1 MSSITETTSS
11 AMPDENTKTAP
22 CAEIPPS
29 STENPYDNTRY
40 RNYVLFMLTMAYAF
54 NFIDRQI
61 LVILQESIKQEL
73 LLSDAQLGLLTGI
86 AFAFFYVMMG
96 IPVARFADKWVRRN
110 IMSIA
115 ISTWSF
121 FTAISGF
128 AQNYTQLL
136 LARIGVGVG
145 ESGCSPPAHS
155 MISDMYPAE
164 KRGTAL
170 SIYSLGINIGV
181 LFGFLLGGWINEF
194 FGWRVAFIV
203 VGVPG
208 ILIGILIQTTIKEP
222 IRGARDAIEKVED
235 AVSFKE
241 SIKTL
246 WSKKSFRHISLGASC
261 LALIAY
267 GSAIWFAPY
276 TLRNFDIQTGEL
288 GTWLALISGI
298 LGGAGTLYGGY
309 LADKKGVQDK
319 RWYIWIPAVSAAIA
333 LPFLFLVY
341 MLDELYLVLC
351 LFAIPA
357 TMATV
362 YMGPSLA
369 MVQGLVNVRM
379 RALASAILFFAINI
393 LGLGLGPVLV
403 GIISDQLSA
412 DFGTRSVGYA
422 VLGVS
427 VVFSIIAIWQ
437 FLAAGK
443 YINEEMESAKG

>member
-11 AMPDENTKTAP
+11 AMPNENTKTAS
-22 CAEIPPS
+22 CAEILPS

-96 IPVARFADKWVRRN
+96 IPVARLADKWVRRN

>member
-1 MSSITETTSS
+1 MSAPE
-11 AMPDENTKTAP
+11 ENTPA
-22 CAEIPPS
+22 AS
-29 STENPYDNTRY
+29 STQNLNATTPPETDNPYDKPRY
-40 RNYVLFMLTMAYAF
+40 RNYVLFMLTITYAF

-86 AFAFFYVMMG
+86 AFAFFYVIMG
-96 IPVARFADKWVRRN
+96 IPIARLADKWVRRN

-115 ISTWSF
+115 IGTWSF

-128 AQNYTQLL
+128 AQNYMHLL

-155 MISDMYPAE
+155 MISDMFPPE

-208 ILIGILIQTTIKEP
+208 VLIAILIQTTIKEP
-222 IRGARDAIEKVED
+222 IRGARDAIAKVED
-235 AVSFKE
+235 PVSFKE
-241 SIKTL
+241 SLKTL

-267 GSAIWFAPY
+267 GGAIWFAPY
-276 TLRNFDIQTGEL
+276 MLRNFDIQTGEL

-309 LADKKGVQDK
+309 LADKKGAQDK
-319 RWYIWIPAVSAAIA
+319 RWYIWIPAISAAIS

-341 MLDELYLVLC
+341 LLDDLYMVLC
-351 LFAIPA
+351 LFAVPA

-393 LGLGLGPVLV
+393 IGLGLGPVLV
-403 GIISDQLSA
+403 GVISDLISA
-412 DFGTRSVGYA
+412 EFGTRSVGIA

-427 VVFSIIAIWQ
+427 LVFGLIAIWQ

-443 YINEEMESAKG
+443 YINDEMQSARG

>member
-1 MSSITETTSS
+1 MSST
-11 AMPDENTKTAP
+11 DENKLANRPEQNISTPEKTL
-22 CAEIPPS
+22 
-29 STENPYDNTRY
+29 TDNPYDNKRY
-40 RNYVLFMLTMAYAF
+40 RNYVLFMLTIAYAF

-73 LLSDAQLGLLTGI
+73 LLSDSQLGLLTGI

-96 IPVARFADKWVRRN
+96 IPVARLADKWVRRN

-121 FTAISGF
+121 FTVISGF
-128 AQNYTQLL
+128 AQNFAHLL
-136 LARIGVGVG
+136 IARVGVGVG

-164 KRGTAL
+164 KRGMAL
-170 SIYSLGINIGV
+170 STYSLGINIGV

-194 FGWRVAFIV
+194 FGWRVAFVV
-203 VGVPG
+203 VGIPG
-208 ILIGILIQTTIKEP
+208 ILIGILIQFTIKEP

-235 AVSFKE
+235 AVSFKV
-241 SIKTL
+241 SISVL
-246 WSKKSFRHISLGASC
+246 WSKKSFRHISFGASS
-261 LALIAY
+261 LALVAY
-267 GSAIWFAPY
+267 GGAIWFAPY
-276 TLRNFDIQTGEL
+276 MLRNFDIQTGEL

-309 LADKKGVQDK
+309 LADKKGGEDK
-319 RWYIWIPAVSAAIA
+319 RWYIWIPAISAAIA
-333 LPFLFLVY
+333 VPFLFLVY
-341 MLDELYLVLC
+341 LLDELYVVLC
-351 LFAIPA
+351 FFAIPA
-357 TMATV
+357 AMATV

-403 GIISDQLSA
+403 GIISDVITP

-427 VVFSIIAIWQ
+427 VVFSMIAIWQ

-443 YINEEMESAKG
+443 YINDEMESAKG

>member
-1 MSSITETTSS
+1 
-11 AMPDENTKTAP
+11 MPDENTKTAP
-22 CAEIPPS
+22 SAEISPP
-29 STENPYDNTRY
+29 STENPYDNKRY

-96 IPVARFADKWVRRN
+96 IPVARLADKWVRRN

-267 GSAIWFAPY
+267 GGAIWFAPY
-276 TLRNFDIQTGEL
+276 MLRNFDIQTGEL

-319 RWYIWIPAVSAAIA
+319 RWYIWIPAISAAIA

-341 MLDELYLVLC
+341 ILDELYLVLC

>member
-22 CAEIPPS
+22 CAEILPS

-96 IPVARFADKWVRRN
+96 IPVARLADKWVRRN

-276 TLRNFDIQTGEL
+276 MLRNFDIQTGEL

>member
-1 MSSITETTSS
+1 
-11 AMPDENTKTAP
+11 MPNENTKTAS
-22 CAEIPPS
+22 CAEILPS

-96 IPVARFADKWVRRN
+96 IPVARLADKWVRRN